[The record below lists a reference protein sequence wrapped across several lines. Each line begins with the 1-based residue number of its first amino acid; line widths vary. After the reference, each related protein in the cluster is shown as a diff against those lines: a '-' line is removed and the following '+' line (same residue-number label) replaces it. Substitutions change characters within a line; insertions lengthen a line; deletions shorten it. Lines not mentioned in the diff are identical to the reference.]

1 MCKDIEKI
9 SKIKRNELDDIEYF
23 ESLIKTAHD
32 LQMLEISEI
41 EDIQTQLL
49 ELLKIKVEKYNLLES
64 TSIEI
69 EKAKTIMESNM
80 YTISIYLKTFTPD
93 DALEKL
99 KKERIVSMYEAGRK
113 IINKKVAISKI
124 LYKEVLKST
133 LRIANETY
141 LDTII
146 KGIKGFFKIYEPDY
160 NAKDKKITADYPLY
174 NSLIGKLEGIEF
186 IEEYLKSLKIENEYL
201 SKYDALKINA
211 LLYNYRKDYT
221 ILIENI
227 FKIVLRQNIGQ
238 ILAGEK
244 VDTLNISHDGIDK
257 IFLGLNKMTK
267 NEIYDKIKEA
277 ICRLEIKSKEAKE
290 YIEKG
295 IEELQFEI
303 YNSYKLNNLDKV
315 FICF

>member
-1 MCKDIEKI
+1 MDNYITGKLIKKLRENKKMTQQELAEKI
-9 SKIKRNELDDIEYF
+9 CVSDKAVSKWKTGKGLADIF
-23 ESLIKTAHD
+23 LIESLAKALD
-32 LQMLEISEI
+32 VSVI
-41 EDIQTQLL
+41 ELMKGEYIITNN
-49 ELLKIKVEKYNLLES
+49 KH
-64 TSIEI
+64 
-69 EKAKTIMESNM
+69 ANM
-80 YTISIYLKTFTPD
+80 LKTNFYVCPIYGNIIHSIGESIISCCGITLP
-93 DALEKL
+93 KQ
-99 KKERIVSMYEAGRK
+99 EA
-113 IINKKVAISKI
+113 
-124 LYKEVLKST
+124 
-133 LRIANETY
+133 ETY

-174 NSLIGKLEGIEF
+174 DSLIGKLEGIEF

-201 SKYDALKINA
+201 SKYDTFKINE
-211 LLYNYRKDYT
+211 LLYNYREDYT

-238 ILAGEK
+238 ILAGEEL
-244 VDTLNISHDGIDK
+244 DTLNISRDGVNK
-257 IFLGLNKMTK
+257 IFLELNKMTK

-295 IEELQFEI
+295 LDELQFEI

>member
-1 MCKDIEKI
+1 
-9 SKIKRNELDDIEYF
+9 
-23 ESLIKTAHD
+23 
-32 LQMLEISEI
+32 
-41 EDIQTQLL
+41 
-49 ELLKIKVEKYNLLES
+49 
-64 TSIEI
+64 
-69 EKAKTIMESNM
+69 M

-113 IINKKVAISKI
+113 IINKKVTISKI

-146 KGIKGFFKIYEPDY
+146 KGVKGFFKIYEPDY
-160 NAKDKKITADYPLY
+160 NAKDKKITADYLLY

-186 IEEYLKSLKIENEYL
+186 IEEFLKSLKIENEYL
-201 SKYDALKINA
+201 SKYDAFKINE
-211 LLYNYRKDYT
+211 LLYNYREDYT

-257 IFLGLNKMTK
+257 IFLELNKMTK

-277 ICRLEIKSKEAKE
+277 IFRLEIKSEEAKE

-295 IEELQFEI
+295 LEELQFEI